1 MKRLS
6 NVIVRMLLVA
16 VLLSSAACEH
26 RDLCYDHSHWT
37 ELKVEFDWSEA
48 PDATPRTMVVYLFP
62 RDGGLPRRYELT
74 NVCLLYTSDAA
85 DD

>member
-16 VLLSSAACEH
+16 VLLSSAVCEH

-48 PDATPRTMVVYLFP
+48 PAHMRI
-62 RDGGLPRRYELT
+62 
-74 NVCLLYTSDAA
+74 S
-85 DD
+85 